1 MWVRTEGGNKI
12 MTMTSPPSNASYG
25 APRSSHADDITA
37 GQWAAISQKLRALRT
52 ERDLSVRKL
61 GAIAGVSGS
70 LISAIELGKARPSIG
85 SLLALCDAL
94 GTSIPVLFDEGVSR
108 SESSDLANIDRTT
121 SSSASKPKV
130 SHVQRSAG
138 RSSLELASGITLE
151 RLSRSDDPDMD
162 FLFATYEPGAES
174 CSPNHLQTHAG
185 NEYGF
190 VQLGEIT
197 VTIGEE
203 TVRLGPGDS
212 IAFES
217 TEPHRLV
224 NTGSGPATLLWVNLH
239 KPPSRTGLS
248 AA

>member
-1 MWVRTEGGNKI
+1 
-12 MTMTSPPSNASYG
+12 MTMTPLTSTTDP
-25 APRSSHADDITA
+25 APRSSDAGEITA
-37 GQWAAISQKLRALRT
+37 RQWVEIAQKLRALRLAKK
-52 ERDLSVRKL
+52 LSVRKL

-94 GTSIPVLFDEGVSR
+94 DTSIPVLFDESVGQ
-108 SESSDLANIDRTT
+108 
-121 SSSASKPKV
+121 SAGSAPATPQSQQASTPKAGR
-130 SHVQRSAG
+130 HVQRFAG

-162 FLFATYEPGAES
+162 FLLATYEPGAES
-174 CSPNHLQTHAG
+174 CAADHLQTHAG

-190 VQLGEIT
+190 VQVGEIT
-197 VTIGEE
+197 VTIAEE
-203 TVRLGPGDS
+203 TVILGPGDS

-224 NTGSGPATLLWVNLH
+224 NTGTGRATLLWVNLH
-239 KPPSRTGLS
+239 KPPSRIGPQRG
-248 AA
+248 